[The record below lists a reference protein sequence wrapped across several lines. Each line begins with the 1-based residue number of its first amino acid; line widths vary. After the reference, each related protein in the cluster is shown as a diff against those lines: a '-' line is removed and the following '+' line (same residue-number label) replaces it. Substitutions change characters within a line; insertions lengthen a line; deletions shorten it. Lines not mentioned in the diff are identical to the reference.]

1 MSGNDGPARRFDT
14 SFRCYPAAVLGRGE
28 LNYSGMIILPP
39 SALEKLTR
47 LRIAYPMVFE
57 LHNVPQQ
64 KMTHAGVLEFI
75 AEEKRVYLPHWMM
88 RTLSL
93 KAGELVQIKS
103 TAIPSGSFIKLQP
116 QSTSF
121 ITAISD
127 PKGVLENALRR
138 FSTLTKGDKFQFL
151 CKGDIFEIAVLDV
164 KPQHQSGGISCLDTD
179 LEVDFAP
186 PLDYAEPV
194 LTTTTTDT
202 GSGGPGSLV
211 GGGRVTPFTQE
222 RSMAKRIG
230 YSALAAPVISTASPQ
245 PLRLPSGTLFFG
257 YPIKPVKAGGDK
269 EAEEKKP
276 SMFSSGGGQ
285 TLRDATNK
293 KRKYEDINGKGT
305 KSD

>member
-28 LNYSGMIILPP
+28 LNYSGMIIMPP

-47 LRIAYPMVFE
+47 LHIAYPMMFE
-57 LHNVPQQ
+57 LHNGRQQ
-64 KMTHAGVLEFI
+64 KMTHAG
-75 AEEKRVYLPHWMM
+75 MM

-93 KAGELVQIKS
+93 KAGEPLRIKS
-103 TAIPSGSFIKLQP
+103 INIPSGSFIKLQP
-116 QSTSF
+116 QSMSF
-121 ITAISD
+121 INAISD
-127 PKGVLENALRR
+127 PKAVLENALRH
-138 FSTLTKGDKFQFL
+138 FATLTKGDKFQFL
-151 CKGDIFEIAVLDV
+151 CNGDIFEIAVLDV
-164 KPQHQSGGISCLDTD
+164 KPRHRSGGISCVETD

-230 YSALAAPVISTASPQ
+230 YSALAA
-245 PLRLPSGTLFFG
+245 SGDFDG
-257 YPIKPVKAGGDK
+257 Q
-269 EAEEKKP
+269 
-276 SMFSSGGGQ
+276 SS
-285 TLRDATNK
+285 AA
-293 KRKYEDINGKGT
+293 
-305 KSD
+305 

>member
-93 KAGELVQIKS
+93 KAGEL
-103 TAIPSGSFIKLQP
+103 P

-127 PKGVLENALRR
+127 PKGMLENALRR

-164 KPQHQSGGISCLDTD
+164 KPQHQSG
-179 LEVDFAP
+179 VDYAP

-230 YSALAAPVISTASPQ
+230 YSALAAT
-245 PLRLPSGTLFFG
+245 GTLFFG

-293 KRKYEDINGKGT
+293 KRKVRGYQREGNQIGLTSLNDDAIR
-305 KSD
+305 S